1 MKPAFPCVTMYFC
14 SRVIWLSAVMT
25 DSMEANLNHGSHWD
39 IMREYALKSI
49 QPPRSDGWNRTR
61 LRFLWIF
68 LR

>member
-1 MKPAFPCVTMYFC
+1 
-14 SRVIWLSAVMT
+14 MT

-49 QPPRSDGWNRTR
+49 RPPRSDGWNRTR